1 MSKVIGI
8 DISKQTFD
16 VALLDS
22 KTSKWQHH
30 VLENNKLGFKKLC
43 KFISEQSHVVMEAS
57 GSYYLQLALYLEMN
71 NIKVSVVNPLVIR
84 RYSQMKL
91 QRAKTDKKDAQTI
104 AMYGIEQNPELWQS
118 QDKEVMELKQL
129 YSTIELLSKQVS
141 QTQHQLEAHTSSG
154 ILSSSLKQ
162 ELNQHI
168 KTLKRRKE
176 KLETRFRLL
185 SEQTYGD
192 TLERLATIPGIGK
205 KTAVMLTVIT
215 NNFKKFDNYRQ
226 LIAYVGLSPRKY
238 ESGTSVRGRGHIC
251 KMGQSQIRK
260 LLYMCSWSAKKL
272 NKACIAMYER
282 LIAKGKAERV
292 VKIAI
297 ANKLLKQAFAI
308 AKNKEVYNENFM
320 QKVCF

>member
-1 MSKVIGI
+1 M
-8 DISKQTFD
+8 
-16 VALLDS
+16 
-22 KTSKWQHH
+22 
-30 VLENNKLGFKKLC
+30 
-43 KFISEQSHVVMEAS
+43 
-57 GSYYLQLALYLEMN
+57 
-71 NIKVSVVNPLVIR
+71 
-84 RYSQMKL
+84 
-91 QRAKTDKKDAQTI
+91 
-104 AMYGIEQNPELWQS
+104 
-118 QDKEVMELKQL
+118 
-129 YSTIELLSKQVS
+129 
-141 QTQHQLEAHTSSG
+141 
-154 ILSSSLKQ
+154 IL
-162 ELNQHI
+162 
-168 KTLKRRKE
+168 
-176 KLETRFRLL
+176 
-185 SEQTYGD
+185 
-192 TLERLATIPGIGK
+192 
-205 KTAVMLTVIT
+205 
-215 NNFKKFDNYRQ
+215 KKFDNYRQ